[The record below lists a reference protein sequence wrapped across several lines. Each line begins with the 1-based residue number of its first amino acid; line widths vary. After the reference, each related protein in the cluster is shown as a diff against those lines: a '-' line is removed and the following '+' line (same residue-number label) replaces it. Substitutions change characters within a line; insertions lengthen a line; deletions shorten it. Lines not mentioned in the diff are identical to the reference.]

1 MAITDITKVNKTNT
15 DLIIPI
21 FECKGSRESNSK
33 EHLISSSH
41 LLAFSPTPRHRVISL
56 DTAPGVRTRTL
67 TSIHTILLFSRA
79 YCKPPSAYMHVHN
92 THFKNTAQFA
102 NDTTDVNGTF

>member
-21 FECKGSRESNSK
+21 FECKGRRESSSK

-41 LLAFSPTPRHRVISL
+41 LLNYSYFRLFDAFLSGAV
-56 DTAPGVRTRTL
+56 D
-67 TSIHTILLFSRA
+67 
-79 YCKPPSAYMHVHN
+79 
-92 THFKNTAQFA
+92 
-102 NDTTDVNGTF
+102 

>member
-41 LLAFSPTPRHRVISL
+41 LLNYSSFRLFDAFLS
-56 DTAPGVRTRTL
+56 GV
-67 TSIHTILLFSRA
+67 
-79 YCKPPSAYMHVHN
+79 V
-92 THFKNTAQFA
+92 
-102 NDTTDVNGTF
+102 D